1 MQLNFTRGDE
11 IAREQRA
18 IPAELYNKIR
28 LLYSRV
34 AGQSLFVPIRSMQYL
49 AVIDDEE
56 IIFVDGQRPR
66 AIEIS
71 WQDFH
76 SGQRGD
82 LRDPVNYTCIHYHEK
97 GPEIMGRL
105 QSEFLKALQLIEA
118 RQPKSESASVT
129 PLERSDR

>member
-11 IAREQRA
+11 IVREQRA

-28 LLYSRV
+28 LLFSRV
-34 AGQSLFVPIRSMQYL
+34 AGESLFVPIRSMQYL

-66 AIEIS
+66 VIEIS

-76 SGQRGD
+76 SGERDD
-82 LRDPVNYTCIHYHEK
+82 LHNPVSYSCIYYNEK
-97 GPEIMGRL
+97 GRDIMGRL
-105 QSEFLKALQLIEA
+105 QSEFLKALRLMEE
-118 RQPKSESASVT
+118 RQPKSEGASVT
-129 PLERSDR
+129 TLERD